1 MPLPLLPLLLG
12 GTAVI
17 GLGAAAASFIFNE
30 LTEAERLKQQ
40 EMKDNIERFKEEQDI
55 KFREMLEKHKITESQ
70 FKYATDEK
78 IKNLRDQYAKRQSQT
93 RFEFSVKYI
102 QLTYE
107 QIQVSKDIQKE
118 IRVARDRMKMIIQK
132 EKTILRKEAM
142 NYLWRELQIGFEKAN
157 SYVSY
162 LYAHIEKIK
171 AHRFQLTSEEFIFE
185 FRLPTN
191 YPYIGKLLFFE
202 KDRLM
207 DSDIS
212 LILNNY
218 QSFNLVVEDLIELSS
233 FPKEAKIPLFITSRI
248 DNQTYNVSIGKG
260 MFQFVAIQQS
270 QVGVQATVKSF
281 GERGQILLNYK
292 GVELSMRSRDLKNPL
307 KVPPIGAN
315 IRVYPTGWHGL
326 LQHKIYVSEKYE
338 DSLRSFQFTTLPI
351 VFTDESA
358 DRFITYY
365 QEQGIEATSDE
376 WKIGPYNGDVS
387 SFKLQLGDFL
397 VFNVRV
403 VQGEFPFLRFEQIL
417 PLEEAFKADDIFIVM
432 DAEFEMVLEAELT
445 LLSKESHRNMFD
457 LNVMILKEIQI
468 QEQLNGSI
476 EGLNFFAKWTEV
488 TEKLIHYLSKGTEI
502 TCELG
507 AGTAEVYKTNFV
519 QLYKHKYEIL
529 NNDEV
534 ISTLNTIAIGG
545 LPQFFIDENQ
555 MKVEFDETSRH
566 LICYSNQK
574 ELKFS
579 HQRVVVYSRVFS
591 YPEIQQRQALDAFRE
606 GALLNAKLQPYIL
619 NGANV
624 QSEPI
629 SLPELSWKN
638 TYLLSNM
645 AQKQAVEQAL
655 AEKNLYLIQGPP
667 GTGKTTVIRE
677 LIHQQLHLTPSARI
691 LVVSQA
697 NVAIDNVL
705 KGLDEQLADE
715 MIRCGN
721 LEKID
726 LDLQSVSFDEK
737 YSKYADLLK
746 YNKVPDFLS
755 EFSNEW
761 NKIITRENPD
771 NAPVM
776 GEILVRN
783 HKIVG
788 ATCLGLMQRKIG
800 LNRVEFDLVIID
812 EAGKA
817 LPAELLIPINR
828 AKKVIMI
835 GDHRQL
841 PPVINP
847 ALYDAEKIELSE
859 AEYCKNELFTTSLF
873 KRLYETLPNSNKIM
887 LNTQY
892 RMPAVIGNMISEFF
906 YNGKL
911 VSHENTIER
920 LTKYFNNN
928 LNFLNMDQ
936 HAAYVENTQHGSVTN
951 EFEAEI
957 VVRLVQQIRTTR
969 PISEKIAIIC
979 PYRGQNR
986 LIKQAFFNQQ
996 INISEL
1002 NIAVNTIDAY
1012 QGDEAE
1018 IVIYCM
1024 TRSKRKTLYF
1034 SDEARLNVALS
1045 RVKNDLLIIGSMKYL
1060 KSYGENH
1067 IVNKIANYI
1076 ERNGEILTTENLI
1089 QLDQTILSKKTD
1101 IKMER
1106 YHLDFQKN

>member
-12 GTAVI
+12 GAAVI
-17 GLGAAAASFIFNE
+17 GLGATAASFIFNE
-30 LTEAERLKQQ
+30 LTEAERIKQQ
-40 EMKDNIERFKEEQDI
+40 EMKNHLDEFKKEQDI
-55 KFREMLEKHKITESQ
+55 AFKEMLAKHKITESQ
-70 FKYATDEK
+70 FMNDTDEK
-78 IKNLRDQYAKRQSQT
+78 IANLRKQYANSQNQVQY
-93 RFEFSVKYI
+93 ELSKMYI
-102 QLTYE
+102 QFTYE
-107 QIQVSKDIQKE
+107 HIHVSKEIQNE
-118 IRVARDRMKMIIQK
+118 IRIARDGMKTIIKK

-142 NYLWRELQIGFEKAN
+142 NYLWRELQIGYEKAS

-162 LYAHIEKIK
+162 LYSHIEKIK
-171 AHRFQLTSEEFIFE
+171 VYRNQLKSDEFIFE
-185 FRLPTN
+185 FRLPKN
-191 YPYIGKLLFFE
+191 YPHIGKLLFFE
-202 KDRLM
+202 KERLLA
-207 DSDIS
+207 SDVLLS
-212 LILNNY
+212 FNKF
-218 QSFNLVVEDLIELSS
+218 QSFNLVVEDLVELNNL
-233 FPKEAKIPLFITSRI
+233 PKEAKVPLFITSRV
-248 DNQTYNVSIGKG
+248 DNSTYNVSIGKG

-270 QVGVQATVKSF
+270 KVGVQATVKSF
-281 GERGQILLNYK
+281 GERGQILLSYK

-338 DSLRSFQFTTLPI
+338 DSLRAFQFTTLPI
-351 VFTDESA
+351 VFSNEGA
-358 DRFITYY
+358 HEFITYY
-365 QEQGIEATSDE
+365 KEQGIEGSSDE
-376 WKIGPYNGDVS
+376 WKIGPDNNEVT

-397 VFNVRV
+397 VFTVQV
-403 VQGEFPFLRFEQIL
+403 VQGESPFLRYKQIL
-417 PLEEAFKADDIFIVM
+417 PLDEAFKADDIFVVM
-432 DAEFEMVLEAELT
+432 DAEFEMVLESELM
-445 LLSKESHRNMFD
+445 LLSEESHRNMFD

-468 QEQLNGSI
+468 QEQLKGSI
-476 EGLNFFAKWTEV
+476 EGLNFFAKWSEV
-488 TEKLIHYLSKGTEI
+488 TEKLINYLSKGTEI
-502 TCELG
+502 ACELG
-507 AGTAEVYKTNFV
+507 AGTVEFYKTNFV
-519 QLYKHKYEIL
+519 ELYKHRYEIL

-534 ISTLNTIAIGG
+534 VNILNTISVHG
-545 LPQFFIDENQ
+545 LPQFFIEENQ
-555 MKVEFDETSRH
+555 MKVEFDETNRH
-566 LICYSNQK
+566 LICYSNQR

-579 HQRVVVYSRVFS
+579 HQKLVVFTRLFS
-591 YPEIQQRQALDAFRE
+591 YPEIQQRQALDSFRE
-606 GALLNAKLQPYIL
+606 GVLLNAKLQPYIM

-624 QSEPI
+624 QSETI
-629 SLPELSWKN
+629 LLPKIPWKN
-638 TYLLSNM
+638 TSLLSNL
-645 AQKQAVEQAL
+645 AQKKAVEQAL

-677 LIHQQLHLTPSARI
+677 LIYQHLQLKPSSRI

-705 KGLDEQLADE
+705 RGLDQQFEND

-721 LEKID
+721 IEKID
-726 LDLQSVSFDEK
+726 SDLKSVSFDEK
-737 YSKYADLLK
+737 YTEYEELIK
-746 YNKVPDFLS
+746 NNNVPNYLQ

-761 NKIITRENPD
+761 NKIITRENPG
-771 NAPVM
+771 NAPIM

-783 HKIVG
+783 HRIVG

-828 AKKVIMI
+828 AIKLIMI

-859 AEYCKNELFTTSLF
+859 VAYCKNELFTTSLF
-873 KRLYETLPNSNKIM
+873 KRLFEKLPPSNKIM
-887 LNTQY
+887 LDTQY

-906 YNGKL
+906 YDGKL
-911 VSHENTIER
+911 ISHETTVE
-920 LTKYFNNN
+920 KSAVYFSKN
-928 LNFLNMDQ
+928 LNFLNMERHSD
-936 HAAYVENTQHGSVTN
+936 YVENTEHGAVTN
-951 EFEAEI
+951 EYEAEI
-957 VVRLVQQIRTTR
+957 VVQLVQRIRDIR

-986 LIKQAFFNQQ
+986 LIKQVFSKQQ
-996 INISEL
+996 LDLNKL

-1067 IVNKIANYI
+1067 ILNKIADYI
-1076 ERNGEILTTENLI
+1076 ERNGEILTIENLKKYSQNI
-1089 QLDQTILSKKTD
+1089 YSK
-1101 IKMER
+1101 
-1106 YHLDFQKN
+1106 